1 MSQPHCAAFCW
12 SPASTWAPNQ
22 LEHLPSTS
30 PKAGVASGRS
40 RVQKLLAV
48 DLEVSASKA
57 HGVFSKIL
65 SPRHLQSSHPLTRL
79 VLWMEHRALSAQPSV
94 FWRLLWTFWTLRLQP
109 ADGRISCDSL
119 GSTRSQMLDR
129 PNERIPGISQSNSQ
143 KRDLWTAVVQC
154 SLGLWPLS
162 RPMLHIYL
170 TEIQPPQ
177 KKKNLCKIEK
187 IGHLQNQVSTLTCS
201 NLTAFW
207 LHCAVTLSLTQ
218 NTHASWLSVPC
229 WLQTPYFWFYPSC
242 FMVVSCEWN
251 LRHFIIFQDCPCFLL
266 CLDALA
272 GHASWSLTWFHPGW
286 RCAAAAR
293 YRREIS

>member
-1 MSQPHCAAFCW
+1 MSQPHCAAFCCW
-12 SPASTWAPNQ
+12 STASTWAPNQ

-94 FWRLLWTFWTLRLQP
+94 FWRLLWTFWTFWTLQRLQP

-143 KRDLWTAVVQC
+143 KKRPMECSVQGKNDLWAVI
-154 SLGLWPLS
+154 S
-162 RPMLHIYL
+162 MLHIYL

-177 KKKNLCKIEK
+177 K
-187 IGHLQNQVSTLTCS
+187 
-201 NLTAFW
+201 
-207 LHCAVTLSLTQ
+207 
-218 NTHASWLSVPC
+218 
-229 WLQTPYFWFYPSC
+229 
-242 FMVVSCEWN
+242 
-251 LRHFIIFQDCPCFLL
+251 
-266 CLDALA
+266 
-272 GHASWSLTWFHPGW
+272 
-286 RCAAAAR
+286 
-293 YRREIS
+293 

>member
-12 SPASTWAPNQ
+12 STASTWAPNQ

-94 FWRLLWTFWTLRLQP
+94 FWRLLWTFWTFWTLQRLQP
-109 ADGRISCDSL
+109 AGRISCDSL

-129 PNERIPGISQSNSQ
+129 PNERIPGRCQSAK
-143 KRDLWTAVVQC
+143 KRDLWSAV
-154 SLGLWPLS
+154 
-162 RPMLHIYL
+162 
-170 TEIQPPQ
+170 
-177 KKKNLCKIEK
+177 
-187 IGHLQNQVSTLTCS
+187 
-201 NLTAFW
+201 F
-207 LHCAVTLSLTQ
+207 
-218 NTHASWLSVPC
+218 
-229 WLQTPYFWFYPSC
+229 FWFMTS
-242 FMVVSCEWN
+242 V
-251 LRHFIIFQDCPCFLL
+251 
-266 CLDALA
+266 
-272 GHASWSLTWFHPGW
+272 
-286 RCAAAAR
+286 
-293 YRREIS
+293 